1 MNTIRNVCVY
11 CGSGPGTD
19 PAFMAAANEL
29 GKGLAAAGLGLVY
42 GGGSGGLMGEVARAT
57 LGAGGHVIGII
68 PQFLVDRELL
78 LPGIQ
83 DVVITQDMH
92 ERKRL
97 MFERADAFVA
107 LPGGLGTLE
116 ELVEQLTWAQLG
128 QHRKPVLIADIAG
141 YWSRLIDLLAHM
153 RATHFMRPGLSI
165 EPLVTGEVDRIIP
178 MLQAAAAG
186 IAPELARGHVE
197 GL

>member
-1 MNTIRNVCVY
+1 
-11 CGSGPGTD
+11 
-19 PAFMAAANEL
+19 MAAANEL
-29 GKGLAAAGLGLVY
+29 GKGLAATGLGLVY